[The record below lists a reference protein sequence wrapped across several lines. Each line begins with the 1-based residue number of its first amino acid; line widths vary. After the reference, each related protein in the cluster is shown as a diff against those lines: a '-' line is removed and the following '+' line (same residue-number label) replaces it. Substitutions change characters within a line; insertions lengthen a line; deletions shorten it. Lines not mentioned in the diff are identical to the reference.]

1 MHLLRGFWCKSKGPY
16 VDVRFTHHG
25 LPISIGVE
33 ATEDHIRGPI
43 VEPGE
48 SMHTKSFQI
57 EDLNDGSSWIVKEI
71 DLHPQSP
78 FIILIHLDNVGI
90 TGRREPSRVSLVLR
104 EETTRGVPA
113 LEPVLASVGDP
124 DGRVPCDVDCP
135 GERGVGS
142 RTAAE

>member
-57 EDLNDGSSWIVKEI
+57 EDLNDGSSC
-71 DLHPQSP
+71 
-78 FIILIHLDNVGI
+78 ILIHLDNVGI

-142 RTAAE
+142 RTAAD